1 MQMQK
6 LSGSYSDGD
15 NMSLLPG
22 YKKWPMEQ
30 DIELP
35 DLTHSYPPPKKKTVA
50 ELALQGSEEQRAPAI
65 NGTRR
70 VIHMDKNDFFISYQT

>member
-15 NMSLLPG
+15 NMLLLPG

-30 DIELP
+30 DIELL
-35 DLTHSYPPPKKKTVA
+35 DLTHSYPPKKKMVA
-50 ELALQGSEEQRAPAI
+50 ELALQGSEERRAPVI